1 MSDHGGPPTEPLRPA
16 EVGTEPIPEHARRP
30 LVSPAQRREPTVAG
44 LPTKLVAVAAFVVLL
59 FFVLGFL
66 AGRAL
71 GGDPDEAAPA
81 SDAGGRAEAACGR
94 AVSAALEMI
103 EVQRAALANRTEFTE
118 AAVTGDEGRMDE
130 LNEALGPLAEQVQQL
145 EGRVSS
151 AAAACE
157 AGGGRKG
164 GKGGKGGK
172 RGKGGGGGDGG

>member
-1 MSDHGGPPTEPLRPA
+1 MTDQYGPPTEPLRPP

-30 LVSPAQRREPTVAG
+30 LVPPAQRREPTVAG

-66 AGRAL
+66 AGRSL
-71 GGDPDEAAPA
+71 GGGGDEAAPA
-81 SDAGGRAEAACGR
+81 TEAAGGRAEAACGR
-94 AVSAALEMI
+94 AVSAALGMI

-130 LNEALGPLAEQVQQL
+130 LNEALRPLAEQVQQL
-145 EGRVSS
+145 EGRVTT

-157 AGGGRKG
+157 AGGRKG

-172 RGKGGGGGDGG
+172 RGKGGGGDG